1 MARVAAVQRSSQA
14 GARTSRAL
22 FRPAGRDSSG
32 ADPVLITPESAGW
45 SFAGLRVVRLAPGAS
60 RSLDTGP
67 DEMLVLPL
75 AGVVLL
81 VIGAHVVSQQR
92 EGVPAKRRRIRTA
105 SGLLM
110 MIVTTLLAWAL
121 AIQPLPENAA
131 SLDR

>member
-1 MARVAAVQRSSQA
+1 MQRSSQA

-75 AGVVLL
+75 AGSGVVECE
-81 VIGAHVVSQQR
+81 GQR
-92 EGVPAKRRRIRTA
+92 YELQGRASVFARISDFA
-105 SGLLM
+105 YL
-110 MIVTTLLAWAL
+110 
-121 AIQPLPENAA
+121 AA
-131 SLDR
+131 STRGKLELTLSLA